1 MRNFLLGALAVAA
14 FAVPASATTVFSDDF
29 EAYPSNQLNFTGFSD
44 FTVQGQVDLVGAS
57 NPFGISVP
65 SNVVDLDG
73 TSGPGQLTTSAISFN
88 VGDYIEVSYDLAGS
102 QRNGGNN
109 DWVSG
114 IDFLSGGTDFGD
126 AGVVAQN
133 DPFATHTLSF
143 TALANGS
150 FNFFVGTNSADLK
163 GPLLDN
169 VKISVSPAN
178 GAVPEPASWAMLIA
192 GFGLVGGATRYRK
205 QRTVSILA

>member
-1 MRNFLLGALAVAA
+1 MRNFLLGALAAAA
-14 FAVPASATTVFSDDF
+14 FAVPAGATTVLSDDF
-29 EAYPSNQLNFTGFSD
+29 EAYPANQLNFTGFSD
-44 FTVQGQVDLVGAS
+44 FTVTGQVDVVGSS
-57 NPFGISVP
+57 NPFGITVS

-73 TSGPGQLTTSAISFN
+73 TSGPGQLTTSVIGFN
-88 VGDYIEVSYDLAGS
+88 TGDYVEVSYDLAGG
-102 QRNGGNN
+102 QRDAGDN

-114 IDFLSGGTDFGD
+114 IDFISGGTDFGD
-126 AGVVAQN
+126 AGVLGQN

-143 TALANGS
+143 TALADGS
-150 FNFFVGTNSADLK
+150 FNFFVGTNSADLR

-169 VKISVSPAN
+169 VRISVSPAN